1 MVTGQKTPADLA
13 MGTPLK
19 TLEGGTVKP
28 AKMGSGYDI
37 NSAQVV
43 CGNVKPSNGAVC
55 IINSVLMPSS

>member
-1 MVTGQKTPADLA
+1 VVAGQKTPAGLA

-43 CGNVKPSNGAVC
+43 CGNVKTSNATVC